1 MINDH
6 GTTKYICKL
15 LDGAIGRK
23 EGRKEGRAPRKETN
37 LKNLSI
43 NVNLSTIGHDLNN
56 KVVQKL
62 TLEKIAYNKKCSPK
76 LIFSI
81 DFSIQLIFDIKN

>member
-15 LDGAIGRK
+15 LDGAI
-23 EGRKEGRAPRKETN
+23 GRKEGRAPRKETN

-56 KVVQKL
+56 KV
-62 TLEKIAYNKKCSPK
+62 
-76 LIFSI
+76 LIT
-81 DFSIQLIFDIKN
+81 KNVLLN